1 MRTLKQFRLIL
12 SVLLVALMV
21 GMSGVVAQTISNTAL
36 VEWNVGP
43 SEIFKNASN
52 TVTHKVLPAPKRLTV
67 LRETRESSERLTF
80 AASQCS
86 GNAIDIPGS
95 SGQWLTS
102 PGVTESSRFRKG
114 ETIYIRVAEPALN
127 RDVNALENLTVR
139 ITTSSGDLES
149 IKIFETSADSGIFA
163 GAVPTVLI
171 PPSPE
176 QDDCRVSAR
185 PGDKITIAVIGQG
198 GTGTP
203 LDTAIVEVLPEP
215 AGVVF
220 DSEDG
225 KPTDGV
231 RITLVDAIS
240 GAPARLFSEDGRTP
254 WPATVISGQSVIDG
268 NGQAHPVPTGAYR
281 FPLVPT
287 GSYRLVIEPPAPIV
301 APSKVSEAA
310 LASLRNPDGSAFTIK
325 PASFGKPFT
334 VDTPTP
340 LLLDIPVDYP
350 PTAVTVSK
358 SASRQSALPGDFILF
373 TVTVRNPDR
382 ISSARAVR
390 LIDTPG
396 SALRFRPDT
405 VRINGQ
411 KPGAGQVVFA
421 ADGSLMTANLG
432 NIAANGIVTVTYAM
446 SVRSD
451 ANPGQAENR
460 VLAASRDGEPA
471 ESGVY
476 VRIERE
482 DLTSRTTLIGRI
494 VAGGCSVGG
503 KGAGIPGV
511 RVVMEDGSF
520 AISDMEGRYHFQGVI
535 PGNHV
540 VQVVPATLPA
550 GGRFVDCAK
559 STRSAGSAISRFVSG
574 QGGSLMVADFH
585 AVVPEGALKLPQTSE
600 ASPAVQMPASA
611 DAPSTG
617 SGTLAETTQPLQQSP
632 GLQDRSRLTDE
643 ERRKLDDA
651 DSRRAAGADT
661 DWMSMGAGPTDF
673 LFPSVD
679 HNPRAPAV
687 RVVIRHRPNE
697 KIELQAEG
705 KPVDKVSLD
714 SVTKSADGSYM
725 ISIWRGIPIV
735 GETTRLTAIVRGS
748 NDQVIQTLTRD
759 VHFANIPA
767 RVEFLADKSRLIADG
782 SSRPIIALRILDRTG
797 RPVHS
802 GLTGDVQ
809 LSAPYESAEALQN
822 RQSMSITGS
831 GQQSPRWFVKGDDGI
846 AYVELAPTMVSGKL
860 RMDFEFTDGQQ
871 RRRQDIETWI
881 SPGKQEWTVVGL
893 AEAGVGARDIADTM
907 QRTRPFDSDLGDNAR
922 IALYLKGQI
931 ADGLLVTGA
940 YDSAKQRDEQRTLG
954 GVDARAYYTVF
965 ADSSD
970 RRDDAA
976 SRDKMY
982 LRLEGKS
989 FSGFY
994 GDFSAG
1000 FDQTQ
1005 LARYHRAATGVRAAG
1020 KLGDT
1025 IEATAF
1031 AARIAS
1037 THRRDEIQ
1045 GAGITGP
1052 YRLSSRAI
1060 IAGSERV
1067 QIEVRDRLR
1076 SELIVT
1082 SRTLTRYADYE
1093 IDIMAGTI
1101 SFREPLLSR
1110 DPDLNPQFV
1119 IIDYELNEGAAGG
1132 QINAGLRAAYTT
1144 RDGKLRIGATGLTDT
1159 NANNNT
1165 RTQVAAVDVRVRLS
1179 TSTEIRAEA
1188 ARSFNEQYNA
1198 NAWLVEAEHHDG
1210 KLDVLA
1216 YARAT
1221 DLRFGVGQNG
1231 GAERGRRK
1239 LGVDARY
1246 KISEELAVTA
1256 AAWNDTSLNNAG
1268 RRNALQVGAN
1278 YRSQQT
1284 DARIALST
1292 LQDTSPTKEKNGT
1305 TTLDLA
1311 AARRFFSNRLE
1322 VGGTSSIA
1330 LTKAKAAD
1338 LPNRHRLH
1346 LRYAVTRNIRLTG
1359 SYEIAKSEKSNT
1371 RTASGGIEV
1380 TPWNGGR
1387 ISTSLG
1393 RESLGADG
1401 NRSFAAVGVAQ
1412 TLQVTPRLSVDA
1424 SVESVRTLGGLYAR
1438 RNNPNHPNSSGD
1450 SLGDGGSLAGDFT
1463 AVSLGASWRGGR
1475 WVLNGR
1481 GEWRNGKL
1489 ESRRGLQLSA
1499 IRQMGE
1505 GSMLGGTFSWGHA
1518 RTARGAT
1525 SRAINATLALAH
1537 RPAHSPFGLLGKL
1550 EVRSDRI
1557 GNAAQGEQITGSTLA
1572 VQGDAMS
1579 TRVLGSL
1586 TTDWSP
1592 YSEEDGNFF
1601 QRSGVSLFGA
1611 IRYNFDTVGDLT
1623 LAGTTLLSGI
1633 DARVGLGQHFEV
1645 GGRATVRAN
1654 LAEGTTH
1661 YSTGPEIGVS
1671 PTRDVLLTFG
1681 YNVTGYY
1688 DRDFTSSQ
1696 YTNDGPFAG
1705 IRLKF
1710 DANSFPLFDGF

>member
-12 SVLLVALMV
+12 SALFLALMV
-21 GMSGVVAQTISNTAL
+21 GMSGVGAQTISNTAT
-36 VEWNVGP
+36 VEWSTGA
-43 SEIFKNASN
+43 SELFKKVSN
-52 TVTHKVLPAPKRLTV
+52 TVTHTILPASKRLTV
-67 LRETRESSERLTF
+67 LREVRESNERLTF
-80 AASQCS
+80 TKTQCA
-86 GNAIDIPGS
+86 GNAIVIPDG

-102 PGVTESSRFRKG
+102 PGVSESNRFRKG
-114 ETIYIRVAEPALN
+114 ETIYIRVAEPSLN
-127 RDVNALENLTVR
+127 RDANALENVTIV
-139 ITTSSGDLES
+139 ITTSSGDRET

-163 GAVPTVLI
+163 GAIPTVLI
-171 PPSPE
+171 PPAPE
-176 QDDCRVSAR
+176 QGDCRISAR
-185 PGDKITIAVIGQG
+185 PGDKITISAIGQSDNANPLDSAVIE
-198 GTGTP
+198 
-203 LDTAIVEVLPEP
+203 ILPEP
-215 AGVVF
+215 TGVVF

-225 KPTDGV
+225 KPIDGV
-231 RITLVDAIS
+231 RLTLVDAVS
-240 GAPARLFSEDGRTP
+240 GAPASVLSDDGRTP
-254 WPATVISGQSVIDG
+254 WPATVVSGQAIIDG
-268 NGQAHPVPTGAYR
+268 SGQAHPMPTGAYR
-281 FPLVPT
+281 FPLVQT

-301 APSKVSEAA
+301 APSKVSEAT
-310 LASLRNPDGSAFTIK
+310 LAALRNPDGVSFTIRA
-325 PASFGKPFT
+325 ASFGKSFT
-334 VDTPTP
+334 VETPEA
-340 LLLDIPVDYP
+340 LHVDIPVDYP
-350 PTAVTVSK
+350 PTAVTVTK
-358 SASRQSALPGDFILF
+358 STSRQSALPGDIVLF

-382 ISSARAVR
+382 IASARAVR

-396 SALRFRPDT
+396 PALRFRPDT

-411 KPGAGQVVFA
+411 MPANGRIVFSSDGAMMTA
-421 ADGSLMTANLG
+421 ALGDIPANGSL
-432 NIAANGIVTVTYAM
+432 TVTYAM
-446 SVRSD
+446 SVRTD
-451 ANPGQAENR
+451 AKPGEVENR

-482 DLTSRTTLIGRI
+482 DITSRTTLIGRI
-494 VAGGCSVGG
+494 ISGGCSVAG
-503 KGAGIPGV
+503 KAPGIPAV

-520 AISDMEGRYHFQGVI
+520 AITDMEGRYHFQGVI

-540 VQVVPATLPA
+540 VQVVPSTLPA

-585 AVVPEGALKLPQTSE
+585 AVVPEGALKLPQASQNAPTSPD
-600 ASPAVQMPASA
+600 AAPNTISPTAPPAVKSETAEPA
-611 DAPSTG
+611 
-617 SGTLAETTQPLQQSP
+617 QPV
-632 GLQDRSRLTDE
+632 GLQDRSLLTDE

-661 DWMSMGAGPTDF
+661 DWMAMGAGPTDF

-687 RVVIRHRPNE
+687 RVVIRHRPDE

-714 SVTKSADGSYM
+714 TVTKSADGTYM

-735 GETTRLTAIVRGS
+735 GDTTRLTAIVRGP
-748 NDQVIQTLTRD
+748 NDQVIKTLTRD
-759 VHFANIPA
+759 VHFSNVPA

-802 GLTGDVQ
+802 GLTGDFQ
-809 LSAPYESAEALQN
+809 LSAPYESAEALLN
-822 RQSMSITGS
+822 RQSVSITGS
-831 GQQSPRWFVKGDDGI
+831 GQLAPRWFVKSDDGI

-881 SPGKQEWTVVGL
+881 APGKQEWTVVGL
-893 AEAGVGARDIADTM
+893 AEAGVGSRDIADTM

-931 ADGLLVTGA
+931 ADALLVTGA

-954 GVDARAYYTVF
+954 GVDAHAYYTVF

-982 LRLEGKS
+982 LRLEGKG

-1005 LARYHRAATGVRAAG
+1005 LARYHRAATGVRTEG
-1020 KLGDT
+1020 KVGA

-1031 AARIAS
+1031 AARISS

-1052 YRLSSRAI
+1052 YRLSSPAI

-1076 SELIVT
+1076 SELIVK
-1082 SRTLTRYADYE
+1082 SRTLTRYVDYE

-1101 SFREPLLSR
+1101 SLREPLLSR
-1110 DPDLNPQFV
+1110 DADLNPQFV
-1119 IIDYELNEGAAGG
+1119 IIDYELNEGAGG
-1132 QINAGLRAAYTT
+1132 GEINAGLRAAYAT
-1144 RDGKLRIGATGLTDT
+1144 RDGKLRIGATGITDT

-1165 RTQVAAVDVRVRLS
+1165 RSHVAAVDVRARLG
-1179 TSTEIRAEA
+1179 TTTEIRAEA

-1216 YARAT
+1216 YARST

-1246 KISEELAVTA
+1246 KVNEELAVTA

-1268 RRNALQVGAN
+1268 HRNALQVGAN

-1292 LQDTSPTKEKNGT
+1292 LQDSSPTQDKNGT
-1305 TTLDLA
+1305 TTLDVGA
-1311 AARRFFSNRLE
+1311 SRRFFSNRLE
-1322 VGGTSSIA
+1322 VGATNSFA

-1359 SYEIAKSEKSNT
+1359 SYEIAKSEKTNT
-1371 RTASGGIEV
+1371 RTATGGVEV

-1387 ISTSLG
+1387 VTTSVG
-1393 RESLGADG
+1393 QESLGADG
-1401 NRSFAAVGVAQ
+1401 NRSFAAVGVSQ
-1412 TLQVTPRLSVDA
+1412 SLQVTPRLTVDA
-1424 SVESVRTLGGLYAR
+1424 SVESVRTIGGLYAR
-1438 RNNPNHPNSSGD
+1438 RNNPNQPNSSGD
-1450 SLGDGGSLAGDFT
+1450 SLGDGGSLSGDFT

-1489 ESRRGLQLSA
+1489 EDRRGLQLSA

-1518 RTARGAT
+1518 RTERGAT
-1525 SRAINATLALAH
+1525 SRSINATLALAH
-1537 RPAHSPFGLLGKL
+1537 RPANSPFGLLGKL

-1557 GNAAQGEQITGSTLA
+1557 GNVAQGEQIAGTALT
-1572 VQGDAMS
+1572 VQGDAMA
-1579 TRVLGSL
+1579 TRIIGSL
-1586 TTDWSP
+1586 TGDWSP

-1611 IRYNFDTVGDLT
+1611 IRYNFDNVGDLT
-1623 LAGTTLLSGI
+1623 LVGTTLLSGI

-1688 DRDFTSSQ
+1688 DRDFTGSQ
-1696 YTNDGPFAG
+1696 YTNEGPFAG

-1710 DANSFPLFDGF
+1710 DANSFPMFGGF